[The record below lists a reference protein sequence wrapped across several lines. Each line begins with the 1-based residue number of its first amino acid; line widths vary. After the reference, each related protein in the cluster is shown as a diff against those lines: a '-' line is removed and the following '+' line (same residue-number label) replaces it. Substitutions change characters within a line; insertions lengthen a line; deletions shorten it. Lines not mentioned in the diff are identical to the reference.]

1 MAYKKGAKL
10 SYYIDQAGGYS
21 TKAKSSKVFAV
32 NMNGTV
38 SRVKSAKDIQPGCE
52 IVVPAKSKK
61 RGMSLTE
68 ILSLGSITATLA
80 AVVATLVK

>member
-1 MAYKKGAKL
+1 MSHNYNDNGTV
-10 SYYIDQAGGYS
+10 YEIGGG
-21 TKAKSSKVFAV
+21 KV

-52 IVVPAKSKK
+52 IVVPAKSKN